1 MVSLQKIDREHKIK
15 LPPEFLSRLK
25 IRPGETL
32 HTEMVG
38 DRLILHPMS
47 RRKNYPPSSAIIK
60 VQKKMERINLNPL
73 RSKGLTAAEIGVA
86 IKAGLIDKQQAWFW
100 TIGWQK
106 MEREADRSRTFEFDN
121 VKDALQFLHK

>member
-1 MVSLQKIDREHKIK
+1 
-15 LPPEFLSRLK
+15 
-25 IRPGETL
+25 
-32 HTEMVG
+32 
-38 DRLILHPMS
+38 IL
-47 RRKNYPPSSAIIK
+47 K
-60 VQKKMERINLNPL
+60 VQKKMERININPL